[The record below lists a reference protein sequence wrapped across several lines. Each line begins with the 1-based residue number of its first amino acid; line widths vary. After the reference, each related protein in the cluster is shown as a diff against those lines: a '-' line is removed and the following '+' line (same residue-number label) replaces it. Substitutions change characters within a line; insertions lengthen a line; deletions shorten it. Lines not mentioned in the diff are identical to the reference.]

1 MRVDE
6 FNVIVESRIEK
17 TRNLLIKKGVEY
29 AGDGDRLYNFKR
41 AAEILRTTPELALW
55 GMFCKHLV
63 SVIDMVE
70 GRHQVTDKMIDE
82 KIGDMITYLHIL
94 EAYFKEK
101 KLCNRN
107 LTSGLKRLSSELKMP
122 NKNAV
127 R

>member
-1 MRVDE
+1 MKIDE
-6 FNVIVESRIEK
+6 FNAVVESRIEK

-55 GMFCKHLV
+55 GMFAKHLV

-101 KLCNRN
+101 
-107 LTSGLKRLSSELKMP
+107 SYAAEIQ
-122 NKNAV
+122 
-127 R
+127 